1 MEPKRRDIVVV
12 GGGPAGLIAAKT
24 AAARNVD
31 VLLFESKDK
40 IGFHEHC
47 AGLLSIKGLN
57 SLNLSKIPS
66 DVFQNKEI
74 IGARLYSPSGKL
86 IEVQKKKPTAYVVD
100 RVKFNLFL
108 SSIAEKEGVVIETSS
123 RVIDIKRKN
132 NLLELSLGRKNSFE
146 KINSKIAIL
155 AEGRFPKLNSQVG
168 LPIPSRKKMVFT
180 SQYYMSN
187 ISGIDKQYVELY
199 QTKEYAPGFFA
210 WIIPINEETAKVGL
224 GSNSL
229 PASKQLDYFIK
240 KHPVAKGKLNKS
252 KIIKKTSGAIPI
264 GSYISRTYNDNALV
278 VGDAA
283 SQTKPTTGGGVILG
297 GIAAQIAGDIAAK
310 SVISD
315 NFSSKYLSRYARL
328 WKKEMKRNLSIMKQV
343 RLYLN
348 SLNNKEIEKL
358 FSMVEEPKLQPIF
371 TEFGDV
377 DDQKTIVFK
386 LLLYYKFWPFLLK
399 TGVKFL
405 FTRK

>member
-1 MEPKRRDIVVV
+1 VESKRRDIVVV
-12 GGGPAGLIAAKT
+12 GGGPSGLIAAKT
-24 AAARNVD
+24 AAAKNVN
-31 VLLFESKDK
+31 VLLLESKDK

-47 AGLLSIKGLN
+47 AGLLSINGLN
-57 SLNLSKIPS
+57 SLNLSNIPS
-66 DVFQNKEI
+66 NVYQNKEI

-86 IEVQKKKPTAYVVD
+86 IEVQKKDPTAYVVD

-108 SSIAEKEGVVIETSS
+108 SSVAEKAGVDIETSS
-123 RVIDIKRKN
+123 RVIDINRKN
-132 NLLELSLGRKNSFE
+132 NILELSLGKKNSFE
-146 KINSKIAIL
+146 KISSKIAIL
-155 AEGRFPKLNSQVG
+155 AEGRFPKLNSKVG
-168 LPIPSRKKMVFT
+168 LSIPSRKKMIYA

-187 ISGIDKQYVELY
+187 VSGIDKQYVELY

-224 GSNSL
+224 GSTSI

-240 KHPVAKGKLNKS
+240 KHPIAKEKLSRHEIN
-252 KIIKKTSGAIPI
+252 KKTSGVIPI
-264 GSYISRTYNDNALV
+264 GSYVSRTYNENVLS

-297 GIAAQIAGDIAAK
+297 GIAAQIAGDVAANAIK
-310 SVISD
+310 NND
-315 NFSSKYLSRYARL
+315 FSRKYLSRYAKL
-328 WKKEMKRNLSIMKQV
+328 WKNEMKRNLSIMKQV

-358 FSMVEEPKLQPIF
+358 FKIMSEPKLQPIF

-377 DDQKTIVFK
+377 DNQKTIVFK
-386 LLLYYKFWPFLLK
+386 LLLYYKLWPFLLK
-399 TGVKFL
+399 TGMRYL
-405 FTRK
+405 LTRK

>member
-1 MEPKRRDIVVV
+1 MESKKREIVVV

-24 AAARNVD
+24 AAEKDVD

-47 AGLLSIKGLN
+47 AGLLSINGLN
-57 SLNLSKIPS
+57 SLNLPTIPS
-66 DVFQNKEI
+66 DIFQNKKI
-74 IGARLYSPSGKL
+74 IGARLYSPTGKI
-86 IEVQKKKPTAYVVD
+86 IEVQKKEPTACVVD
-100 RVKFNLFL
+100 RVRFNLFL
-108 SSIAEKEGVVIETSS
+108 SSLAEKAGVVIETSS

-132 NLLELSLGRKNSFE
+132 GLLELSLGKKNSFE
-146 KINSKIAIL
+146 KINSKITIL
-155 AEGRFPKLNSQVG
+155 AEGRFPKLNNKVG
-168 LPIPSRKKMVFT
+168 LPIPSRKKMIYT

-187 ISGIDKQYVELY
+187 VSGIDKHYVELY

-224 GSNSL
+224 GSNSI

-240 KHPVAKGKLNKS
+240 KHPIAKKKLNKS
-252 KIIKKTSGAIPI
+252 EINKKTSGAIPI
-264 GSYISRTYNDNALV
+264 GSYISHTYTDNVLV

-297 GIAAQIAGDIAAK
+297 GIAAQIAGDVAANAIINK
-310 SVISD
+310 D
-315 NFSSKYLSRYARL
+315 FTRKYLSKYAKF
-328 WKKEMKRNLSIMKQV
+328 WKKEMKRNLSIMRHV

-348 SLNNKEIEKL
+348 SLNNKETEKL
-358 FSMVEEPKLQPIF
+358 FTMINEPKLQPIF
-371 TEFGDV
+371 TEYGDV

-386 LLLYYKFWPFLLK
+386 LFLYYKLWPFLLK
-399 TGVKFL
+399 TGMRYL
-405 FTRK
+405 FSRK

>member
-1 MEPKRRDIVVV
+1 MESKKREIVVV

-24 AAARNVD
+24 AAEKDVD

-47 AGLLSIKGLN
+47 AGLLSIKGLK
-57 SLNLSKIPS
+57 SLNLSSIPS
-66 DVFQNKEI
+66 DIFQNKEI

-86 IEVQKKKPTAYVVD
+86 IEVQKKEPTACVVN

-108 SSIAEKEGVVIETSS
+108 SSLAEKAGVDIETSS

-132 NLLELSLGRKNSFE
+132 SLLELNLGKKNSFE
-146 KINSKIAIL
+146 KINSKITIL
-155 AEGRFPKLNSQVG
+155 AEGRFPKLNNKVG
-168 LPIPSRKKMVFT
+168 LPIPSRKRMIYT

-187 ISGIDKQYVELY
+187 VSGIDKQYVELY

-224 GSNSL
+224 GSNSI
-229 PASKQLDYFIK
+229 PASKQLNFFIK
-240 KHPVAKGKLNKS
+240 KHPIAKKKLNKS
-252 KIIKKTSGAIPI
+252 EINKKSSGAIPI
-264 GSYISRTYNDNALV
+264 GSYISRTFTDNILV

-297 GIAAQIAGDIAAK
+297 GIAAQIAGDVAANAIK
-310 SVISD
+310 SENLSR
-315 NFSSKYLSRYARL
+315 KYLSNYSKL
-328 WKKEMKRNLSIMKQV
+328 WKKEMKRNLSIMRQV

-358 FSMVEEPKLQPIF
+358 FTVINEPKLQPIF

-377 DDQKTIVFK
+377 DEQKTIVFR
-386 LLLYYKFWPFLLK
+386 LLLYYKLWPFLLK
-399 TGVKFL
+399 TGMKYL

>member
-1 MEPKRRDIVVV
+1 MESKRSDIVVV

-24 AAARNVD
+24 AAAQNVK
-31 VLLFESKDK
+31 VLLLESKDK

-57 SLNLSKIPS
+57 SLSLSKIPS
-66 DVFQNKEI
+66 DVYQNKEI

-86 IEVQKKKPTAYVVD
+86 IEIQKKEPTAYVVD
-100 RVKFNLFL
+100 RVKFNLYL
-108 SSIAEKEGVVIETSS
+108 SSLAEKAGVDIETSS
-123 RVIDIKRKN
+123 RVVDIKRKN
-132 NLLELSLGRKNSFE
+132 KLLELSLGKMNSYE
-146 KINSKIAIL
+146 KITSKIAIL
-155 AEGRFPKLNSQVG
+155 AEGRFPRLNSRVG

-199 QTKEYAPGFFA
+199 QTKEYAPDFFA

-224 GSNSL
+224 GSNSI
-229 PASKQLDYFIK
+229 PANKQLNYFIQ
-240 KHPVAKGKLNKS
+240 KHPIAKKKLNKS
-252 KIIKKTSGAIPI
+252 EINKKSSGVIPI
-264 GSYISRTYNDNALV
+264 GSYVPRTYNDNVLA

-297 GIAAQIAGDIAAK
+297 GIAAQIAGDIAANA
-310 SVISD
+310 IIND
-315 NFSSKYLSRYARL
+315 DFSSKYLSKYSRL
-328 WKKEMKRNLSIMKQV
+328 WKKEMKRNLSLMKHV

-358 FSMVEEPKLQPIF
+358 FSLVNEPKLQPIF
-371 TEFGDV
+371 TEFGDI
-377 DDQKTIVFK
+377 DDQKIIVFK
-386 LLLYYKFWPFLLK
+386 LLLYYKLWPFLLK
-399 TGVKFL
+399 TGIKYI